1 MPTGPSSSLGM
12 ATMVV
17 GDDPPVLVPAEN
29 TTDDGGGGSTSSD
42 VVGAAAKA
50 PADGMPPGV
59 GQTGLLGRVTGAIDG
74 ALRSFFFRVGYL
86 VAGRPLW
93 FIIGSIVLTA
103 GLTAGVLRLRTES
116 RGNKLWIPQGTEAL
130 RDQARVEAEFGQ
142 FVRSVQ
148 MIATSSSGGGDL
160 ATGAG
165 LQGLLALQR
174 VTEGVQTTLDGEV
187 ITYDKLCH
195 RQSDSVNNSICATTS
210 VLGIFYNATA
220 AVKRADGGVDFV
232 ATVAAGL
239 DGLSDAEIKQRLAG
253 NGDVV
258 PAFDGGD
265 VQRSVVLGGTAGE
278 GSSFTAQAMYLG
290 LLLRNE
296 QVVKDGEEV
305 DVRADAWEEAWTRRL
320 LLENSPEVSGAEA
333 LDYTGN
339 SAWAQE
345 EAFSGAVSGDVTLF
359 IVGFALLFVY
369 VILFLGEFHAVRSRF
384 FAGIITLINVG
395 LAIGS
400 SYGLAS
406 LVGSFYGPVHQILPL
421 LLLGVG
427 ADDGFVVVQALDDVR
442 ANPRFATKTP
452 RERIALAL
460 SNSGSAIF
468 VTSITN
474 LAVFLISST
483 TKLPALRH
491 FSWWAAMGVF
501 FDFLY
506 TITFLVP
513 YLLFDERRMQAGR
526 RDCLPCVRA
535 RPSKAEKETNVCGV
549 RLGFLSRFLSGPFAR
564 VLLNKYVRLGVLAA
578 FFGFFGT
585 MAYGASQL
593 TLRSRFADF
602 FPIDSTPAA
611 HEEQRLAYFPTGD
624 NFGVYTGALD
634 YPNADVQAEL
644 LRLCAPT
651 TGAVATNPFVETVSV
666 DCWYASLVDATTGGV
681 PALTGDAFYPAL
693 RTFLSSVDGA
703 RFNSDVNFAADNTIS
718 LARFTAQQRYFPTNE
733 EEVES
738 MESLRSLLDR
748 SSLDDVFA
756 YTFAFTFVEQQA
768 VLLREAAL
776 TVGLSLVFVLFVTL
790 ILIGHPLASVITLVS
805 VGGAV
810 TCVLGIVSFADI
822 HINSV
827 SVISLALAVGL
838 SVDYSA
844 HIVRS
849 AMEQTGTRRERAASA
864 LGALGPPVFHAST
877 STFLA
882 ILVLSISKSFVFQVL
897 FKVLISITTI
907 GVGFGFLFTPV
918 VLSLVVPPS
927 LFRSREEREAVEEA
941 LADRLTAGVSAAGS
955 DGGREVDGA
964 SH

>member
-1 MPTGPSSSLGM
+1 
-12 ATMVV
+12 MVD
-17 GDDPPVLVPAEN
+17 GDDPPVLVPAEG
-29 TTDDGGGGSTSSD
+29 TTDDGGGSSSSAD
-42 VVGAAAKA
+42 GGGAAAKA
-50 PADGMPPGV
+50 SPSA
-59 GQTGLLGRVTGAIDG
+59 QTGVLGRVTGAIDG
-74 ALRSFFFRVGYL
+74 ALRSLFFRIGYL

-93 FIIGSIVLTA
+93 FIIGSLLLTA
-103 GLTAGVLRLRTES
+103 GLTAGVVRLRTES
-116 RGNKLWIPQGTEAL
+116 RGNKLWVPQGTRAL

-148 MIATSSSGGGDL
+148 VIATANGGGGDL

-165 LQGLLALQR
+165 LRGLLALQR
-174 VTEGVQTTLDGEV
+174 ATDEVTADLNGEAL
-187 ITYDKLCH
+187 TYDKLCF
-195 RQSDSVNNSICATTS
+195 RQPDAANNSICATTS
-210 VLGIFYNATA
+210 ALGAFYNATDP
-220 AVKRADGGVDFV
+220 VRRANDEVDFV
-232 ATVAAGL
+232 ATVSRSL
-239 DGLSDAEIKQRLAG
+239 DSLTDAQIKERLAG
-253 NGDVV
+253 NGDVI

-278 GSSFTAQAMYLG
+278 GSALTARALYLG
-290 LLLRNE
+290 LLLRNN

-305 DVRADAWEEAWTRRL
+305 DVRADAWEKAWTRRL
-320 LLENSPEVSGAEA
+320 LFENSPDVAGAEA

-359 IVGFALLFVY
+359 IAGFALLFVY
-369 VILFLGEFHAVRSRF
+369 VILFLGDFHAVRSRF
-384 FAGIITLINVG
+384 FAGIITLLNVG

-406 LVGSFYGPVHQILPL
+406 LIGSFYGPVHQILPL

-442 ANPRFATKTP
+442 ANPRFASKTP

-491 FSWWAAMGVF
+491 FSWWAALGVF

-526 RDCLPCVRA
+526 RDCLPCIHA
-535 RPSKAEKETNVCGV
+535 NPAKADKETNVCGV

-564 VLLNKYVRLGVLAA
+564 VLLNRYVRVGVLAA
-578 FFGFFGT
+578 FIGFFGAMT
-585 MAYGASQL
+585 YGASQL

-611 HEEQRLAYFPTGD
+611 YEEQRLEFFPTGD

-644 LRLCAPT
+644 LRLCAPN

-666 DCWYASLVDATTGGV
+666 DCWYASLVNNTSGGAQ
-681 PALTGDAFYPAL
+681 ALAGGNFYRTL
-693 RTFLSSVDGA
+693 GTFLNSDAGA
-703 RFNSDVNFAADNTIS
+703 RFLADVSFAADGTIS

-738 MESLRSLLDR
+738 MDSLRALVDS
-748 SSLDDVFA
+748 SSLEDAFA
-756 YTFAFTFVEQQA
+756 YAFAFTFVEQQA

-776 TVGLSLVFVLFVTL
+776 TVGLSLVFVFFVTL

-849 AMEQTGTRRERAASA
+849 AMESVGTRRERAAAA

-882 ILVLSISKSFVFQVL
+882 ILVLALSKSFVFQVL

-918 VLSLVVPPS
+918 VLSLVAPPS
-927 LFRSREEREAVEEA
+927 LFRSVGEREAVEEA
-941 LADRLTAGVSAAGS
+941 LADRMTAGVSDGGS
-955 DGGREVDGA
+955 DGGRGADGA
-964 SH
+964 SA

>member
-1 MPTGPSSSLGM
+1 M

-17 GDDPPVLVPAEN
+17 GDGPPVLVAGDIN
-29 TTDDGGGGSTSSD
+29 TDDGGGSSTSAD
-42 VVGAAAKA
+42 GVGSAAKA
-50 PADGMPPGV
+50 AADGTAPSV

-86 VAGRPLW
+86 VAGRPVW
-93 FIIGSIVLTA
+93 FIIGSILLTA

-148 MIATSSSGGGDL
+148 MIATANGGGGDL
-160 ATGAG
+160 ATAAG
-165 LQGLLALQR
+165 MRGLLALQR
-174 VTEGVQTTLDGEV
+174 ATEDVETTLNGEV
-187 ITYDKLCH
+187 LTYDGLCF
-195 RQSDSVNNSICATTS
+195 RQSDAANNSICATTS
-210 VLGIFYNATA
+210 VLGVFYDATA
-220 AVKRADGGVDFV
+220 AIVRPDGEVDFV
-232 ATVAAGL
+232 ATVSAGL
-239 DGLSDAEIKQRLAG
+239 DGLSDTEIKERLAG

-278 GSSFTAQAMYLG
+278 GSSFSAQALYLG

-320 LLENSPEVSGAEA
+320 LFENSPEVTGAEA

-359 IVGFALLFVY
+359 AVGFALLFVY
-369 VILFLGEFHAVRSRF
+369 VILFLGDFHAVRSRF
-384 FAGIITLINVG
+384 FAGIITLMNVG

-421 LLLGVG
+421 LLLGIG

-442 ANPRFATKTP
+442 ANPQFATKTP

-468 VTSITN
+468 VTSLTN

-535 RPSKAEKETNVCGV
+535 RQGKANKETNVCGV

-564 VLLNKYVRLGVLAA
+564 VLLNRYVRVGVLAA
-578 FFGFFGT
+578 FVGFFGA

-593 TLRSRFADF
+593 TLRSRFSDF

-611 HEEQRLAYFPTGD
+611 YEEQRLAYFPTGD

-644 LRLCAPT
+644 LRLCAPN
-651 TGAVATNPFVETVSV
+651 TGAVATNPFVETVTV
-666 DCWYASLVDATTGGV
+666 DCWYASLVDATTGGA
-681 PALTGDAFYPAL
+681 PALSGDAFYPAL
-693 RTFLSSVDGA
+693 RAFLGSVSGA
-703 RFNSDVNFAADNTIS
+703 RFNSDVRFAADNTIS

-738 MESLRSLLDR
+738 MESLRELLDG

-849 AMEQTGTRRERAASA
+849 AMEQVGTRRERAASA

-882 ILVLSISKSFVFQVL
+882 ILMLSISKSFVFQVL

-918 VLSLVVPPS
+918 VLSLVAPPS
-927 LFRSREEREAVEEA
+927 LFRSKEEREAVEEA
-941 LADRLTAGVSAAGS
+941 LADRLTKGASASGS
-955 DGGREVDGA
+955 GGGREVDGA
-964 SH
+964 SN

>member
-1 MPTGPSSSLGM
+1 M
-12 ATMVV
+12 ATAVA
-17 GDDPPVLVPAEN
+17 GDDPPVMVPAEG
-29 TTDDGGGGSTSSD
+29 TTDDGGGSSTSTD
-42 VVGAAAKA
+42 GGGAAAKVA
-50 PADGMPPGV
+50 GNGSSPSPDHV
-59 GQTGLLGRVTGAIDG
+59 GLLGRVTGAIDG

-93 FIIGSIVLTA
+93 FIIGSLLLTA
-103 GLTAGVLRLRTES
+103 GLTAGVVRLRTES

-148 MIATSSSGGGDL
+148 MIATANNGGGDL

-165 LQGLLALQR
+165 MRGLLALQR
-174 VTEGVQTTLDGEV
+174 ASEEVQTTLNGEV
-187 ITYDKLCH
+187 LTYDKLCY
-195 RQSDSVNNSICATTS
+195 RQTDASNNSICATTS
-210 VLGIFYNATA
+210 ALGVFYDPNRNIT
-220 AVKRADGGVDFV
+220 RADGEVDFV
-232 ATVAAGL
+232 ANVAAGL
-239 DGLSDAEIKQRLAG
+239 ENLSDAQIKERLAG
-253 NGDVV
+253 NGEVV
-258 PAFDGGD
+258 PTFDGGN
-265 VQRSVVLGGTAGE
+265 VQRSVVLGGTSGE
-278 GSSFTAQAMYLG
+278 GSSFTAQALYLG

-305 DVRADAWEEAWTRRL
+305 DVRADAWEEAWSRRL
-320 LLENSPEVSGAEA
+320 LFENSPDVSGAEA

-339 SAWAQE
+339 SNWAQE
-345 EAFSGAVSGDVTLF
+345 EAFSNAVSGDVTLF

-369 VILFLGEFHAVRSRF
+369 VILFLGDFHAVRSRF
-384 FAGIITLINVG
+384 FAGAVTLLNVG

-460 SNSGSAIF
+460 SNAGTAIF

-526 RDCLPCVRA
+526 RDCLPCFHA
-535 RPSKAEKETNVCGV
+535 KPAKTEKETNVCGV

-564 VLLNKYVRLGVLAA
+564 VLLNRFVRVGVLLA
-578 FFGFFGT
+578 FIGFFGA
-585 MAYGASQL
+585 MVYGASQL

-611 HEEQRLAYFPTGD
+611 YEEQRLAFFPTGD
-624 NFGVYTGALD
+624 TFGVYTGALD
-634 YPNADVQAEL
+634 YPNAGVQAEL
-644 LRLCAPT
+644 LRLCAPN
-651 TGAVATNPFVETVSV
+651 TGAVATNSFVETASV
-666 DCWYASLVDATTGGV
+666 NCWYASLVDDTEGG
-681 PALTGDAFYPAL
+681 ASNLTGDRFYPAL
-693 RTFLSSVDGA
+693 RAFLGSDAGA
-703 RFNSDVNFAADNTIS
+703 RFISDVQFDGDTIS

-733 EEVES
+733 EEVDS
-738 MESLRSLLDR
+738 MNSLRELMDG

-756 YTFAFTFVEQQA
+756 YAFSFTFVEQQA

-776 TVGLSLVFVLFVTL
+776 TVGLSLVFVFFVTL
-790 ILIGHPLASVITLVS
+790 ILIGHPFASVITLVS

-849 AMEQTGTRRERAASA
+849 AMEQVGTRRERAAAA

-882 ILVLSISKSFVFQVL
+882 ILVLAVSKSFVFQVL

-918 VLSLVVPPS
+918 VLSFVAPPS
-927 LFRSREEREAVEEA
+927 LFRSVEEREAVEEA
-941 LADRLTAGVSAAGS
+941 LANRLTAGVSDAGS
-955 DGGREVDGA
+955 DSGRGADGA
-964 SH
+964 AE

>member
-1 MPTGPSSSLGM
+1 M
-12 ATMVV
+12 ATIVV
-17 GDDPPVLVPAEN
+17 GDDPPLRVSVEN
-29 TTDDGGGGSTSSD
+29 TIDDVGGSSSSAD
-42 VVGAAAKA
+42 GQGAAAKA
-50 PADGMPPGV
+50 AGDGTTPAA

-74 ALRSFFFRVGYL
+74 ALRSFFFRIGYL

-93 FIIGSIVLTA
+93 FIFGSILLTA
-103 GLTAGVLRLRTES
+103 GLTAGVVRLRTES
-116 RGNKLWIPQGTEAL
+116 RGNKLWIPQGTQAL

-142 FVRSVQ
+142 FVRSVE
-148 MIATSSSGGGDL
+148 MIATANGGGVDL

-165 LQGLLALQR
+165 LRGLLALQR
-174 VTEGVQTTLDGEV
+174 ATEDVEATLNGEV
-187 ITYDKLCH
+187 LTFDKLCH
-195 RQSDSVNNSICATTS
+195 RRSDSANNSICATTS
-210 VLGIFYNATA
+210 ALGIFYDAST
-220 AVKRADGGVDFV
+220 AVKREGKVDFV

-239 DGLSDAEIKQRLAG
+239 DGLSDAEIKERLAG

-278 GSSFTAQAMYLG
+278 GSSFNAQALYLG
-290 LLLRNE
+290 LLLRN
-296 QVVKDGEEV
+296 QLVVKDGEEV

-320 LLENSPEVSGAEA
+320 LFENSPEVSGAEA
-333 LDYTGN
+333 LDYTGD
-339 SAWAQE
+339 SGWAQE

-359 IVGFALLFVY
+359 IAGFALLFVY

-384 FAGIITLINVG
+384 FAGIITLLNVG

-421 LLLGVG
+421 LLLGIG

-474 LAVFLISST
+474 LSVFLISST

-513 YLLFDERRMQAGR
+513 YLVFDERRMQAGR

-535 RPSKAEKETNVCGV
+535 RPDKADKETNLCGV

-564 VLLNKYVRLGVLAA
+564 VLLNRYVRVGVLAA
-578 FFGFFGT
+578 FIGFFGA

-593 TLRSRFADF
+593 TLRSRFSDF
-602 FPIDSTPAA
+602 FPTDSTPAA
-611 HEEQRLAYFPTGD
+611 HEEQRLAFFPTGD

-644 LRLCAPT
+644 LRLCAPN

-666 DCWYASLVDATTGGV
+666 SCWYASLVDATDGGATG
-681 PALTGDAFYPAL
+681 LTGDTFYPAL
-693 RTFLSSVDGA
+693 REFLSSDAGA
-703 RFNSDVNFAADNTIS
+703 RFTSDVNFAADNTIS

-738 MESLRSLLDR
+738 MESLRELVDG
-748 SSLDDVFA
+748 SSLDDAFA

-776 TVGLSLVFVLFVTL
+776 TVGLSLVFVFFVTL

-849 AMEQTGTRRERAASA
+849 AMERVGTRRERAASA

-882 ILVLSISKSFVFQVL
+882 ILVLAISKSFVFQVL

-918 VLSLVVPPS
+918 VLSLVAPPS
-927 LFRSREEREAVEEA
+927 LFRSKEEREAVEEA

-955 DGGREVDGA
+955 DGGRGADGA
-964 SH
+964 SD

>member
-1 MPTGPSSSLGM
+1 M
-12 ATMVV
+12 ATMVD
-17 GDDPPVLVPAEN
+17 GDDPPVSVPAEG
-29 TTDDGGGGSTSSD
+29 TTDDGGGSSSSAEGG
-42 VVGAAAKA
+42 GAAAKTSPSA
-50 PADGMPPGV
+50 
-59 GQTGLLGRVTGAIDG
+59 QTGVLGRVTGAIDG
-74 ALRSFFFRVGYL
+74 ALRSLFFRIGYL

-93 FIIGSIVLTA
+93 FIIGSLLLTA
-103 GLTAGVLRLRTES
+103 GLTAGVVRLRTES
-116 RGNKLWIPQGTEAL
+116 RGNKLWVPQGTRAL

-148 MIATSSSGGGDL
+148 VIATANGGGGDL

-165 LQGLLALQR
+165 LRGLLALQR
-174 VTEGVQTTLDGEV
+174 ATEEVTAELNGEV
-187 ITYDKLCH
+187 LTYDKLCF
-195 RQSDSVNNSICATTS
+195 RQPDAANNSICATTS
-210 VLGIFYNATA
+210 ALGAFYNATNPER
-220 AVKRADGGVDFV
+220 RANGEVDFV
-232 ATVAAGL
+232 ATVARNL
-239 DGLSDAEIKQRLAG
+239 DALTDVQIKERLAG
-253 NGDVV
+253 NGDVIS
-258 PAFDGGD
+258 AFDGGD

-278 GSSFTAQAMYLG
+278 GSALTARALYLG
-290 LLLRNE
+290 LLLRNN

-320 LLENSPEVSGAEA
+320 LFENSPDVAGAEA

-345 EAFSGAVSGDVTLF
+345 DAFSGAVSGDVTLF
-359 IVGFALLFVY
+359 VAGFALLFVY

-384 FAGIITLINVG
+384 FAGIITLLNVG

-406 LVGSFYGPVHQILPL
+406 LIGSFYGPVHQILPL

-442 ANPRFATKTP
+442 ANPRFASKTP

-491 FSWWAAMGVF
+491 FSWWAALGVF

-526 RDCLPCVRA
+526 RDCLPCVHA
-535 RPSKAEKETNVCGV
+535 SLAKADKETNVCGV

-564 VLLNKYVRLGVLAA
+564 VLLNRYVRVGVLAA
-578 FFGFFGT
+578 FIGFFGA
-585 MAYGASQL
+585 MVYGASQL

-611 HEEQRLAYFPTGD
+611 YEEQRLEFFPTGD
-624 NFGVYTGALD
+624 SFGVYTGALD

-644 LRLCAPT
+644 LRLCAPN

-666 DCWYASLVDATTGGV
+666 DCWYASLVNNTSGGAQ
-681 PALTGDAFYPAL
+681 ALTGGAFYDAL
-693 RTFLSSVDGA
+693 GRFLDSDAGA
-703 RFNSDVNFAADNTIS
+703 RFLADVKIGADGTIS
-718 LARFTAQQRYFPTNE
+718 LARFTAQQRYFSTNE

-738 MESLRSLLDR
+738 MDSLRALVDG
-748 SSLDDVFA
+748 SSLEDAFA
-756 YTFAFTFVEQQA
+756 YAFAFTFVEQQA

-776 TVGLSLVFVLFVTL
+776 TVGLSLVFVFFVTL

-849 AMEQTGTRRERAASA
+849 AMESVGTRRERAAAA

-882 ILVLSISKSFVFQVL
+882 ILVLALSKSFVFQVL

-918 VLSLVVPPS
+918 VLSLVAPPS
-927 LFRSREEREAVEEA
+927 LFRSVEEREAVEEA
-941 LADRLTAGVSAAGS
+941 LADRMTAGVSDGGS
-955 DGGREVDGA
+955 DGGRGADGA
-964 SH
+964 SA